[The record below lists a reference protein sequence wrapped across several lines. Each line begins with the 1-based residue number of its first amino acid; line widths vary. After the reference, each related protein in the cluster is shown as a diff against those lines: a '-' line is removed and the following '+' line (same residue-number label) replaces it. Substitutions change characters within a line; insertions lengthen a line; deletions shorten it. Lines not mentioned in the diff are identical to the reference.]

1 MPIQLVIRLS
11 TALYSQASLSLSV
24 GLGLYVTKHGD
35 ACRDG
40 DNPGTGAKGKVEW
53 TNRAK
58 QIVFRASHL
67 FLFGG
72 EAGGVEVRR
81 AESGEVLQT
90 LGLKDD
96 AGDEASAS
104 RTARGRTRCL
114 WGERV
119 HDSETAELYA
129 LVENEADSRIVKIVE
144 QQA

>member
-1 MPIQLVIRLS
+1 M
-11 TALYSQASLSLSV
+11 TATTPVRA
-24 GLGLYVTKHGD
+24 
-35 ACRDG
+35 
-40 DNPGTGAKGKVEW
+40 PKGKVEW

-104 RTARGRTRCL
+104 RTARVGRGVYGVKGFMIQRQRSCTRS
-114 WGERV
+114 WKRGQ
-119 HDSETAELYA
+119 TAGSSRLSSSRRNESTIPADVFSCELIC
-129 LVENEADSRIVKIVE
+129 SPKRPP
-144 QQA
+144 